1 MKKSENTHGKKP
13 IDSLTIM
20 TQVVL
25 PNDTNPLGI
34 LMGGVMLNWMD
45 MASAICAQRHS
56 GSLAVTVAVDK
67 VSFKVP
73 VYSGDIVEIIAKVS
87 RVFNTSMEVYVEVS
101 AENVLK
107 QEKRHTHQATY
118 TYVALDKNNKPAK
131 APQLIPETEEEI
143 SRFDSALKRRKIRK
157 EEAAI

>member
-1 MKKSENTHGKKP
+1 MKTNKEQGKKP
-13 IDSLTIM
+13 NDSLTIM

-45 MASAICAQRHS
+45 MASAICAQRHA
-56 GSLAVTVAVDK
+56 GSHAVTVAVDK

-87 RVFNTSMEVYVEVS
+87 RVFNTSMEVIVEVE
-101 AENVLK
+101 AENILK
-107 QEKRHTHQATY
+107 QEKKHTHRATY
-118 TYVALDKNNKPAK
+118 TYVALDKNNKPTK
-131 APQLIPETEEEI
+131 APQLVRDLNKNI
-143 SRFDSALKRRKIRK
+143 SEFDLVLKRRTSRK
-157 EEAAI
+157 TENVF